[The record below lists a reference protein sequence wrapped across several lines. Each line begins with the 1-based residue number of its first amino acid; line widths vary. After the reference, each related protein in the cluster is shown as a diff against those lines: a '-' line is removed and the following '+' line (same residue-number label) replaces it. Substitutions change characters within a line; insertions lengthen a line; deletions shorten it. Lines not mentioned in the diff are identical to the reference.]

1 MVYFEHVN
9 NKEKLF
15 YILPKEFNRF
25 SGKDILEYS
34 LGATLY
40 MPSTKNISKKIIN
53 KSFTSLTSLVM
64 CFEDSIDES
73 ELEDAENNVLN
84 TIKAV
89 KKAVIEN
96 KLNISDVPLIFL
108 RVRNITQFINFT
120 KNLDTSDYEIITG
133 FIFPKFDNA
142 NAENYLKHLAS
153 LNSGLNGFCVYG
165 MPIFETEKILFAE
178 TRKEVLNDLKTI
190 MLPYQKYILNI
201 RVGGTDFSSKF
212 SLRRPDFLTLYDI
225 KTVSDCLSD
234 ILNFFTRYNNE
245 YTISAPVYEYYIKN
259 SMKKNSFYNTG
270 NDSPALFS
278 GKEEVIHNTMIKEI
292 LLDRHN
298 GFFGKTVIHP
308 EQIKYFL
315 AFQPVTKEEY
325 EDALLL
331 NNSVKTGIL
340 KSNGENKMNEVS
352 PHKNWARKIIKRS
365 EIFGVIYDRKNYE
378 DLL

>member
-1 MVYFEHVN
+1 MKYFEYIK

-15 YILPKEFNRF
+15 YKLPEEFDRF
-25 SGKDILEYS
+25 SEKDILQYS

-40 MPSTKNISKKIIN
+40 MPSTKNIAEKIIS
-53 KSFTSLTSLVM
+53 KSFMSLTSLVM

-73 ELEDAENNVLN
+73 ELEAAESNVLN
-84 TIKAV
+84 TIKII
-89 KKAVIEN
+89 KKAVFEN
-96 KLNISDVPLIFL
+96 RLNISDVPLIFL

-120 KNLDTSDYEIITG
+120 KNLDISDYKIITG
-133 FIFPKFDNA
+133 FIFPKFDDENA
-142 NAENYLKHLAS
+142 KDYLKHLAL
-153 LNSGLNGFCVYG
+153 LNEGLDKFCIYG

-178 TRKEVLNDLKTI
+178 SRTEVLNNLKTI

-225 KTVSDCLSD
+225 KTVSSCLTD
-234 ILNFFTRYNNE
+234 ILNFFARYCNE
-245 YTISAPVYEYYIKN
+245 YTISAPVYEYYIKDN
-259 SMKKNSFYNTG
+259 KKTENYNNTEK
-270 NDSPALFS
+270 DESLFFS
-278 GKEEVIHNTMIKEI
+278 DESKIIHNTIIKEI

-308 EQIKYFL
+308 AQIRYFL

-331 NNSVKTGIL
+331 NSSSKTGVL
-340 KSNGENKMNEVS
+340 KSSGENKMNEVS
-352 PHKNWARKIIKRS
+352 PHRNWAKKIIKRA
-365 EIFGVIYDRKNYE
+365 EIFGVIHDRKNYE